1 MQLGHVSLGHLS
13 GLFTCLAPQCLRYNL
28 KVIINYFIFATP
40 SIVHTVA
47 RSITAAVCLTLL
59 VRSIE
64 PESDFAKCF
73 NKLQQTNPELKTN
86 LKSFKLT
93 RRVIPLCLASE
104 CEVGGVLKY
113 TSLHLTI
120 S

>member
-1 MQLGHVSLGHLS
+1 MCYHLS
-13 GLFTCLAPQCLRYNL
+13 GLFTCLSTMATVQFL

-47 RSITAAVCLTLL
+47 RLTTAAVCLTDL
-59 VRSIE
+59 VRFIE
-64 PESDFAKCF
+64 LVSDFAKCF
-73 NKLQQTNPELKTN
+73 NKLQPTNPELKTN
-86 LKSFKLT
+86 LKSSKLT
-93 RRVIPLCLASE
+93 RRVIPLCPASV
-104 CEVGGVLKY
+104 CEVRGALKC